1 MRCRC
6 WGCRSNGSACEF
18 VKEGLVA
25 FGAEEVAGVEVAF
38 LPGFFGGL
46 FELPVVEA
54 GAEAGSDRLV
64 FVRPLVVTQTIIR
77 QPQCRRQ
84 MPAFAIVPT
93 EAGINSQWDVPVA
106 CVNQHDQIQKGNK
119 CQNKAV

>member
-64 FVRPLVVTQTIIR
+64 FVRPLVVPQTIVR
-77 QPQCRRQ
+77 QPQCLRQ
-84 MPAFAIVPT
+84 LPTFAVVPT
-93 EAGINSQWDVPVA
+93 KAGINSQRYVPVPR
-106 CVNQHDQIQKGNK
+106 VNPHNK
-119 CQNKAV
+119 IRKRNKWQDKAD